1 VYHLRKQNKIIA
13 IFAGVMLIILQ
24 TITVFAESNTNT
36 LSLKL
41 AEYDKESRSVKVYC
55 EMQAKDKVTN
65 GKLRITY
72 DSKQLKL
79 VSSEKGNVLENG
91 MCEINDCLTGNKKEG
106 EIVAA
111 FASAENL
118 PEEGHLLEFSFE
130 VNQSVKEE
138 DSISV
143 ELKAEKLANEDADVQ
158 VNVENLTF
166 TLKDG
171 TVENPSDDSKKDD
184 KETGNSST
192 SKTQDNK
199 NKTQTNSSGS
209 SNSSSS
215 SKSGTTSKQNPV
227 KTGDDTKILP
237 FVITGGAALVI
248 IAAGIISKKKQK

>member
-1 VYHLRKQNKIIA
+1 MKKQNKIIA

-41 AEYDKESRSVKVYC
+41 AEYNKESRSVKVYC
-55 EMQAKDKVTN
+55 EMQMQDKVTN
-65 GKLRITY
+65 GKVRITY
-72 DSKQLKL
+72 NSKQLKL
-79 VSSEKGNVLENG
+79 VSSEKGKALENG
-91 MCEINDCLTGNKKEG
+91 LCEINDCLTGNKEEG

-111 FASAENL
+111 FASADNL

-130 VNQSVKEE
+130 VDKSVKEE
-138 DSISV
+138 DSVQV
-143 ELKAEKLANEDADVQ
+143 ELKAEKLSNDEADVP
-158 VNVENLTF
+158 VEAENLTF

-171 TVENPSDDSKKDD
+171 TVENPSEDNKKDE
-184 KETGNSST
+184 KETDNSST

-199 NKTQTNSSGS
+199 SKTQTKGS
-209 SNSSSS
+209 SSSNS

-237 FVITGGAALVI
+237 FVITGGAAFIIIVAVI
-248 IAAGIISKKKQK
+248 VSRKNKK

>member
-1 VYHLRKQNKIIA
+1 MKKRNKIIA

-41 AEYDKESRSVKVYC
+41 AEYDKDSRSVKVYC
-55 EMQAKDKVTN
+55 EIQAKDKVTN

-79 VSSEKGNVLENG
+79 VSSEKGKALENG
-91 MCEINDCLTGNKKEG
+91 MCEINDCLTGNKEEG

-130 VNQSVKEE
+130 VNQSVKE

-143 ELKAEKLANEDADVQ
+143 ELKAEKLSNDEADVL

-171 TVENPSDDSKKDD
+171 TVETPSEDNKKDD
-184 KETGNSST
+184 KETENSST
-192 SKTQDNK
+192 SKTQNNK
-199 NKTQTNSSGS
+199 NKTQMNGSGSGNSSK
-209 SNSSSS
+209 N
-215 SKSGTTSKQNPV
+215 GTTSKQNPV

>member
-1 VYHLRKQNKIIA
+1 MYHLKKQNKIIA

-41 AEYDKESRSVKVYC
+41 AEYDKESRNVKVYC

-79 VSSEKGNVLENG
+79 VSSEKGKALKNG

-118 PEEGHLLEFSFE
+118 PEEGYLLEFSFE
-130 VNQSVKEE
+130 VAQSVKEE
-138 DSISV
+138 DTISV
-143 ELKAEKLANEDADVQ
+143 ELKAEKLSDDSDVQ
-158 VNVENLTF
+158 ANVKNLTF

-171 TVENPSDDSKKDD
+171 TVEAPSDDSKKDD

-227 KTGDDTKILP
+227 ITGDDTKILP

>member
-1 VYHLRKQNKIIA
+1 MRKQNKIIA

-171 TVENPSDDSKKDD
+171 TVENPSDDSKKD
-184 KETGNSST
+184 KETENSST
-192 SKTQDNK
+192 SKTQAN
-199 NKTQTNSSGS
+199 GS
-209 SNSSSS
+209 SSSNS

-237 FVITGGAALVI
+237 FVVAGGAALVI

>member
-1 VYHLRKQNKIIA
+1 MRKQNKIIA

-171 TVENPSDDSKKDD
+171 TVENPSDDSKKTI
-184 KETGNSST
+184 K
-192 SKTQDNK
+192 
-199 NKTQTNSSGS
+199 
-209 SNSSSS
+209 
-215 SKSGTTSKQNPV
+215 KQEIRLRLRRKIIKIRHRRTVLVPVTLVVPV
-227 KTGDDTKILP
+227 KVERHRNKIRLKLEM
-237 FVITGGAALVI
+237 T
-248 IAAGIISKKKQK
+248 QKSYRL